1 MDISSVNDLKELK
14 ALAYDA
20 VQTIEVQQNNLRI
33 IQNRIAE
40 LEKSAD
46 EKKK

>member
-1 MDISSVNDLKELK
+1 MDISSVTDLKELK

-20 VQTIEVQQNNLRI
+20 LQTIEVQQNNLRI
-33 IQNRIAE
+33 IQSRIKE
-40 LEKSAD
+40 LELNP